1 LHGTDRF
8 LHHFFRCAEDTF
20 DDDAV
25 DSDQDAEHA
34 NRADEIHERG
44 DRIVRLPAHG
54 ENHHEFQQERVN
66 RTNGEN
72 HDEAPQPHVAEP
84 AQRR

>member
-1 LHGTDRF
+1 LHRAHRF
-8 LHHFFRCAEDTF
+8 LHHFFCRTEDPL

-25 DSDQDAEHA
+25 DGNQDAEYA
-34 NRADEIHERG
+34 NCADEVHERG

-54 ENHHEFQQERVN
+54 ENHHQFEQERVN